1 MDIGTYTVN
10 YLLTA
15 ADVDDNPD
23 NNTATQSFE
32 VTEYSYGRDNGVLFD
47 IYGGAFDFVS
57 MPYYDIHNDVTI
69 YGIDVAIMDGAISG
83 SPIRAFIVDM
93 NEVIPLDGPLVGV
106 EIAES
111 GERTL
116 NPEYT
121 WSGTGDVVWYTF
133 EFDNPYQASAGDW
146 IGAAFEYYGGDALTI
161 GESSTTFDGT
171 AAIYGPAGAD
181 NTYAWRGTDE
191 MPMVRLNLDPNLVG
205 TPNSVIELEDK
216 VIHFESMPNP
226 ATTEATIRFELLQ
239 AKETTLEVRDLQGKV
254 LVSKDFGILAAGE
267 YNHNVDVSAWAA
279 GTYSYTLV
287 IDGERATRK
296 LVVQ

>member
-1 MDIGTYTVN
+1 
-10 YLLTA
+10 
-15 ADVDDNPD
+15 
-23 NNTATQSFE
+23 
-32 VTEYSYGRDNGVLFD
+32 
-47 IYGGAFDFVS
+47 
-57 MPYYDIHNDVTI
+57 
-69 YGIDVAIMDGAISG
+69 
-83 SPIRAFIVDM
+83 M
-93 NEVIPLDGPLVGV
+93 NEVIPLDGSLAGF
-106 EIAES
+106 ESAQS

-116 NPEYT
+116 NPITPGQVQEMLY
-121 WSGTGDVVWYTF
+121 GTRLNLKILPGF
-133 EFDNPYQASAGDW
+133 CRDW

-161 GESSTTFDGT
+161 GESSTTFDG
-171 AAIYGPAGAD
+171 ICDLRSAGAD

-191 MPMVRLNLDPNLVG
+191 MPMVRLNLDPNLED

-216 VIHFESMPNP
+216 VIHFESRPNP

-279 GTYSYTLV
+279 GTYSYILV